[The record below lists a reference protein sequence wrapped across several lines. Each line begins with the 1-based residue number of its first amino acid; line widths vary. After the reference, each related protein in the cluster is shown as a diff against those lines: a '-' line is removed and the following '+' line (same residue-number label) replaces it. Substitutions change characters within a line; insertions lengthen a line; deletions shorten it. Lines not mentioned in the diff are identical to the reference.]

1 MEQSERVSSIPVGHK
16 TCCLESPCD
25 AICFWNLCLE
35 ILYLSSVDH
44 FEHNDTRPG
53 HILRFA
59 SWGVSTKAT
68 WIPGESRCLPQE
80 SPLHPRQS
88 LLALISGKSESSCVY
103 MLLLDVVPIWPGG
116 KQGYIVF
123 ILHEG
128 GGSLLL
134 DCRSSVL
141 IMWRKQRSICR
152 VRWCHLQGTLRS
164 TSQEFPERVDWW
176 LL

>member
-35 ILYLSSVDH
+35 ILYLSSVDG

-152 VRWCHLQGTLRS
+152 VR
-164 TSQEFPERVDWW
+164 
-176 LL
+176 